1 MVAILT
7 DFDASGLVLAAK
19 APNAYG
25 IGIDFETKY
34 T

>member
-7 DFDASGLVLAAK
+7 DFASGLVLAAK
-19 APNAYG
+19 APNVYR